1 MNNVQ
6 LDANFAM
13 NVAAMAD
20 QRAFLALQTCGTL
33 AKAQMRAD
41 RWSRDLKINQEKAK
55 YRIHAVKNPS
65 HILLM
70 KNLIL
75 YLFKFCYFCFY

>member
-20 QRAFLALQTCGTL
+20 QRAISSLQTCGTL
-33 AKAQMRAD
+33 AKAQTRAD
-41 RWSRDLKINQEKAK
+41 RWSRNLKIKQEKAK
-55 YRIHAVKNPS
+55 YRIHAVKNLS
-65 HILLM
+65 RILL
-70 KNLIL
+70 KKSLIL
-75 YLFKFCYFCFY
+75 YSFKFCFY